1 MKASIPFVGP
11 SYQARSLNADAQRA
25 INCYVEM
32 DQSSPRAPLAL
43 YGTPGLR
50 KVATAA
56 AGVGC
61 RGAISENGY
70 AWLVI
75 GGYVYRMNSSYV
87 MTLAGTIGTA
97 SGQIGIASNG
107 SELLIVDGFTGY
119 IVNTVA
125 NTVTQ
130 ITDPDFPNGVRRAT
144 YQDGYFIVTGDGS
157 QAFYISQLLNGGSWD
172 GLDFASAEGSP
183 DDTIGCISDHR
194 ELWLFGQTSAEVWVN
209 TGNADFPFERS
220 GNTFIEHGCAAAG
233 SIEKLDNT
241 VFWLGAD
248 DRGSGIVW
256 RANGYTPMRVST
268 HAVETAIAGYA
279 TLSDA
284 FAFTY
289 QQEGHGF
296 YVLTFPSANATW
308 VYDVATQLWHERA
321 YRDTNTGDL
330 SEWRASAHCVLN
342 NVHIVGDIDDG
353 RIYALD
359 LDYYTDDEAPI
370 LRLRASQTQSQLQD
384 RLFYK
389 TLQIDMETGVGL
401 PVGQGSAPLMM
412 LRYSN
417 DGGHTW
423 SSYKTQTVG
432 SIGAYGA
439 RCLFNRLGAGR
450 NRVWEI
456 SMSDPVKFAVFGAI
470 VDAEAGIS

>member
-1 MKASIPFVGP
+1 MKALIPFVGP

-32 DQSSPRAPLAL
+32 DNSSPRAPLAL

-56 AGVGC
+56 SGSGC
-61 RGAISENGY
+61 RGAITEGGY

-75 GGYVYRMNSSYV
+75 GGYVYRMSSSYV
-87 MTLAGTIGTA
+87 LTSVGTISTTT
-97 SGQIGIASNG
+97 GQVGIASNG
-107 SELLIVDGFTGY
+107 NEILIVDGASGY
-119 IVNTVA
+119 IINVGASTL
-125 NTVTQ
+125 TQ
-130 ITDPDFPNGVRRAT
+130 ITDPEFPAGVKRAT
-144 YQDGYFIVTGDGS
+144 YQDGYFIVTGDGTQS
-157 QAFYISQLLNGGSWD
+157 FYISQLLNGGSWD

-183 DDTIGCISDHR
+183 DDTVGCISDHR
-194 ELWLFGQTSAEVWVN
+194 ELWLFGSNSAEVWVN
-209 TGNADFPFERS
+209 TGNNDFPFERS
-220 GNTFIEHGCAAAG
+220 GNTFIEHGCAAAN

-256 RANGYTPMRVST
+256 RANGYTPQRVST
-268 HAVETAIAGYA
+268 HALETAIAAYG
-279 TLSDA
+279 TISDA

-296 YVLTFPSANATW
+296 YVLTFPTANATW
-308 VYDVATQLWHERA
+308 VYDAATQLWHERA
-321 YRDTNTGDL
+321 YRDVSTGEL
-330 SEWRASAHCVLN
+330 SEWRASVHCMLN
-342 NVHIVGDIDDG
+342 NVHIVGDIADG
-353 RIYALD
+353 RVYELD
-359 LDYYTDDEAPI
+359 LDYYTDDDAPI
-370 LRLRASQTQSQLQD
+370 LRLRASQTQTQMQD
-384 RLFYK
+384 RLFFK

-401 PVGQGSAPLMM
+401 ATGQGSAPLMM
-412 LRYSN
+412 MRYSN

-423 SSYKTQTVG
+423 SNYKTQTVG
-432 SIGAYGA
+432 AVGAYGA

-456 SMSDPVKFAVFGAI
+456 TMTDPVKFAVLGAV
-470 VDAEAGIS
+470 VDAEAGIA

>member
-1 MKASIPFVGP
+1 MKVSVPFVGP

-32 DQSSPRAPLAL
+32 DQASPRAPVSL

-50 KVATAA
+50 KVATAPSGA
-56 AGVGC
+56 GC
-61 RGAISENGY
+61 RGAISEGGY

-75 GGYVYRMNSSYV
+75 GGYIYRMDSSYV
-87 MTLAGTIGTA
+87 MTLAGTIQTTK
-97 SGQIGIASNG
+97 GQVGIASNG
-107 SELLIVDGFTGY
+107 NELLIVDGSSGY
-119 IVNTVA
+119 IVNVVA
-125 NTVTQ
+125 ATVTA
-130 ITDPDFPNGVRRAT
+130 ISDPDFPNGVKRAA
-144 YQDGYFIVTGDGS
+144 YQDGYFIVTGDGT
-157 QAFYISQLLNGGSWD
+157 QAFYISQLLSGGSWD

-183 DDTIGCISDHR
+183 DDTVGCISDHR
-194 ELWLFGQTSAEVWVN
+194 ELWLFGDSSAEIWVN
-209 TGNADFPFERS
+209 TGSSEFPFERS

-233 SIEKLDNT
+233 SIDKLDNT

-248 DRGSGIVW
+248 DRGAGIVW

-268 HAVETAIAGYA
+268 HAVETAIAGYS
-279 TLSDA
+279 TISDA

-321 YRDTNTGDL
+321 YRDLNTGVL
-330 SEWRASAHCVLN
+330 SEWRASAHCMLN
-342 NVHIVGDIDDG
+342 NVHIVGDIADG

-359 LDYYTDDEAPI
+359 LDHYTDDTDPI
-370 LRLRASQTQSQLQD
+370 LRLRAAQTQSQLQN
-384 RLFYK
+384 RMFFSM
-389 TLQIDMETGVGL
+389 LQIDMETGIGL
-401 PVGQGSAPLMM
+401 ATGQGSDPLMM
-412 LRYSN
+412 MRYSN

-423 SSYKTQTVG
+423 SNEQTVTAG
-432 SIGAYGA
+432 KVGQYSA
-439 RCLFNRLGAGR
+439 RARFNRLGNGR

-456 SMSDPVKFAVFGAI
+456 SMTDPVKFAVLGAI

>member
-11 SYQARSLNADAQRA
+11 SYQARSLNADTQRA
-25 INCYVEM
+25 LNCYVEM

-50 KVATAA
+50 KVATASS
-56 AGVGC
+56 GSGC
-61 RGAISENGY
+61 RGAIAEAGF

-75 GGYVYRMNSSYV
+75 GGYVYRMNSAYTL
-87 MTLAGTIGTA
+87 TLAGTIGTA
-97 SGQIGIASNG
+97 TGQIGIASNG
-107 SELLIVDGFTGY
+107 NQLLIVDGVSGY
-119 IVNTVA
+119 IVDTSA
-125 NTVTQ
+125 ATVTQ
-130 ITDPDFPNGVRRAT
+130 ITDVDFPNGVKRCT
-144 YQDGYFIVTGDGS
+144 YQDGYFVVTGDGTQS
-157 QAFYISQLLNGGSWD
+157 FYISQLLDGGTWD

-194 ELWLFGQTSAEVWVN
+194 ELWLFGDSSAEVWIN

-233 SIEKLDNT
+233 SINKLDNT

-256 RANGYTPMRVST
+256 RASGYTPTRIST
-268 HAVETAIAGYA
+268 HAVETAIATYA
-279 TLSDA
+279 TISDA
-284 FAFTY
+284 IAFSY

-296 YVLTFPSANATW
+296 YVLSFPTVGKTW
-308 VYDVATQLWHERA
+308 VYDAATQLWHERA
-321 YRDTNTGDL
+321 YRDVNSGAL
-330 SEWRASAHCVLN
+330 SQWRASAHCMLN
-342 NVHIVGDIDDG
+342 NVHIVGDVSDG

-359 LDYYTDDEAPI
+359 LNYYTDDTAPI
-370 LRLRASQTQSQLQD
+370 LRLRASQTQSQLQE
-384 RLFYK
+384 RLFFK
-389 TLQIDMETGVGL
+389 TIQIDMETGVGL
-401 PVGQGSAPLMM
+401 VTGQGSSPLMM

-423 SSYKTQTVG
+423 SNSKTATVG
-432 SIGAYGA
+432 AIGEYGS

>member
-1 MKASIPFVGP
+1 MKAPIPFVGP

-25 INCYVEM
+25 VNCYVEM
-32 DQSSPRAPLAL
+32 DNSSPRAPLAL

-50 KVATAA
+50 KVATAPSGA
-56 AGVGC
+56 GC
-61 RGAISENGY
+61 RGAISEGGY

-75 GGYVYRMNSSYV
+75 GGYVYRMSSSYG
-87 MTLAGTIGTA
+87 MTLVGTIGTTT
-97 SGQIGIASNG
+97 GQVGIASNG
-107 SELLIVDGFTGY
+107 NQLLIVDGSLGY
-119 IVNTVA
+119 VVDVSAATVS
-125 NTVTQ
+125 T
-130 ITDPDFPNGVRRAT
+130 ITDADFPNGVKRAT
-144 YQDGYFIVTGDGS
+144 YQDGYFIVTGDGT
-157 QAFYISQLLNGGSWD
+157 QAFYISQLLDGGLWD

-183 DDTIGCISDHR
+183 DDTVGCISDHR
-194 ELWLFGQTSAEVWVN
+194 ELWLFGANSAEVWVN
-209 TGNADFPFERS
+209 TGSSEFPFERS
-220 GNTFIEHGCAAAG
+220 GNTFIEHGCASAA

-256 RANGYTPMRVST
+256 RANGYSPVRVST
-268 HAVETAIAGYA
+268 HAVETAIAAYP
-279 TLSDA
+279 TISDA
-284 FAFTY
+284 LAFTY

-308 VYDVATQLWHERA
+308 VYDAATQLWHERA
-321 YRDTNTGDL
+321 YRDMSTGAL
-330 SEWRASAHCVLN
+330 SEWRASAHCMLN
-342 NVHIVGDIDDG
+342 NVHIVGDIEDG
-353 RIYALD
+353 RVYALD
-359 LDYYTDDEAPI
+359 LNYYTDDTAPI
-370 LRLRASQTQSQLQD
+370 LRLRASQTQAQMQD

-401 PVGQGSAPLMM
+401 TLGQGSAPLMM

-423 SSYKTQTVG
+423 SNYKTQTVG
-432 SIGAYGA
+432 AIGAYSA

-456 SMSDPVKFAVFGAI
+456 SMTDPVKFAVLGAI